1 MQIQMFK
8 KPKST
13 GKLFLFF
20 VQTFTLVSTNFVF
33 VHLKCAELW
42 SSGMCFLAKASE
54 LLALQLTPPNYLPG
68 VVISVLISTILNTF
82 VG

>member
-1 MQIQMFK
+1 
-8 KPKST
+8 
-13 GKLFLFF
+13 
-20 VQTFTLVSTNFVF
+20 
-33 VHLKCAELW
+33 
-42 SSGMCFLAKASE
+42 MCFLAKASE